1 MTINAQNEKRGRKAS
16 QKNAQLRRA
25 VVKTLLNIEDSMSTK
40 EIAKATK
47 QSKTRVVVALRWAMT
62 NGHVIQV
69 GSKNNGRGRPVATW
83 KAEA

>member
-1 MTINAQNEKRGRKAS
+1 
-16 QKNAQLRRA
+16 
-25 VVKTLLNIEDSMSTK
+25 MSTK

-62 NGHVIQV
+62 NGHIIQV